1 MCFFSRFT
9 YWAVWAVSGR
19 LIFSYS
25 ESHSVYADT
34 ISITAVSLVLH
45 VLHINGER
53 NTYGVNR
60 LGSKRRAVTEL
71 KGTLH

>member
-1 MCFFSRFT
+1 MNCFRLRNLLPLRIT
-9 YWAVWAVSGR
+9 Y
-19 LIFSYS
+19 LL
-25 ESHSVYADT
+25 YADS
-34 ISITAVSLVLH
+34 ISVTAVSLVLH
-45 VLHINGER
+45 ALHIKGER